1 MNNAGWFVNNDDGD
15 DGNRAAIG
23 LKNNR
28 RALEDLPGRAH
39 PRTQGRSVG
48 LGRVLGMVPR
58 MGHRLRIGQPAQ
70 QQKADS
76 HADGNGSEG
85 APG

>member
-28 RALEDLPGRAH
+28 RALTHLPGRAH
-39 PRTQGRSVG
+39 PRAQGRRMG
-48 LGRVLGMVPR
+48 LGRVLGMVPG

-70 QQKADS
+70 
-76 HADGNGSEG
+76 
-85 APG
+85 